1 MGGRGDRGGGAT
13 SECCGTAQSSGERE
27 GTETGNE
34 RQKPDCRDQ
43 RTGQRAAS
51 LLWVENLHSHFL

>member
-13 SECCGTAQSSGERE
+13 SDLSGTAQGSGEGE

-34 RQKPDCRDQ
+34 RQQPDCKDE
-43 RTGQRAAS
+43 RTGQRAA
-51 LLWVENLHSHFL
+51 LLFWVENLRSDFL